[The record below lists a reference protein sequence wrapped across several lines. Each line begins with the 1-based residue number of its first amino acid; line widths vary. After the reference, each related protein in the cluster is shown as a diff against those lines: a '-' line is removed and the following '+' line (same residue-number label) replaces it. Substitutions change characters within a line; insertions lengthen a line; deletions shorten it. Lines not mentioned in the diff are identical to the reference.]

1 MDDVTRVV
9 LAMQAPEVAEEVL
22 HLLDRSGGAR
32 VVGTAADPAQLAAAV
47 AQLEPDAV
55 VAEPALA
62 PDGSAGVPLL
72 ALAPRESVSAL
83 RAAVTAGAAGFFVW
97 PAERDG
103 LLQAVAGVRAAAGRD
118 LIRRATVVAVHAA
131 RGGAGCTFVATHL
144 AQAFAGRGASCLLVD
159 MDRDYAD
166 VSQALGA
173 DAADAGEVRT
183 VADLVPVAA
192 ELAPA
197 HLGEVMWHGAVLAPP
212 PVAAGEVTDDL
223 LRRVA
228 EVAAADADAVVL
240 HLPRGLGALTRW
252 AFGFA
257 DVVLQVVPLDVMGF
271 RATLRAIDLAEVARP
286 AIVVNRAARAEVTP
300 ADVQRVFGVDPL
312 VTIAHD
318 AGAARAQDH
327 GRLLSR
333 RGRTGRAFDRLA
345 ATLLAPNEE
354 AA

>member
-32 VVGTAADPAQLAAAV
+32 VVGTAGDPAQLAAAV

-83 RAAVTAGAAGFFVW
+83 RAAVTAGAVGFFVW

-118 LIRRATVVAVHAA
+118 LVRRALVVAVHAA

-173 DAADAGEVRT
+173 DATDEDLRT

-192 ELAPA
+192 ELGPA
-197 HLGEVMWHGAVLAPP
+197 HLREVVWRGAVLAPTP
-212 PVAAGEVTDDL
+212 ASADEVTDDL

-240 HLPRGLGALTRW
+240 HLPRALGPITRW
-252 AFGFA
+252 TFGFA
-257 DVVLQVVPLDVMGF
+257 DVALQVLPLDVMGF

-345 ATLLAPNEE
+345 ATLLAQGE
-354 AA
+354 AAA